1 MASVAGDIQRP
12 AMRPGQGSADAST
25 PPPLP
30 SAVQRPA
37 AQIEPISTGAG
48 IGHRVEQAA
57 SNAHAIPAETPLPK
71 KLGRYAIRRLL
82 GSGGM
87 GMVYLAH
94 DTYLDRLV
102 AVKALRAELSRDDQ
116 FRQRFL
122 REARLAAKLHNP
134 NAVTVYDMGVAESI
148 VFLAMEYVDGGCL
161 ETAVVSGGAPLPW
174 PEATRAV
181 RDAAMGLAAA
191 HRLGLVHR
199 DVKPS
204 NLLRSS
210 AGVVKVADFGLARAQ
225 ASQPQL
231 TQAGAWMGTP
241 AYMAPEQWLGNDAD
255 ARSDLY
261 SLICTWYF
269 LLTARPPY
277 GGDSLASLGYLHTH
291 EPFPDPRHLVRG
303 IPAEVVGLLVQGAAK
318 NPADRLSDADSLAS
332 ELEALLDTSGK
343 PAKINSPVVAAQ
355 TTDRGP
361 QTPARLQASPIQL
374 AREHTMVEVP
384 PTPLQPTLIGPT
396 ASDSGKPPI
405 AARRIHP
412 AHRLVRA
419 IRRVDDLLA
428 LVAGDHNS
436 LLHGFLR
443 AASVAAIL
451 LLLLVLL
458 ARVPFA
464 AKSTDNATSVVVDAD
479 LDADLTSGELVL
491 LKFGAKWSGPCR
503 LLDFELGKL
512 AEQEPQLRII
522 EVDVDTNRALA
533 QQYKISSIPDMVLVR
548 SNEVL
553 GRQEGYMSADEI
565 ADWVR
570 SF

>member
-1 MASVAGDIQRP
+1 
-12 AMRPGQGSADAST
+12 MRPSEGSDNASK

-37 AQIEPISTGAG
+37 TQIEHSGSGTG
-48 IGHRVEQAA
+48 IGQRVEQVA
-57 SNAHAIPAETPLPK
+57 SNAHATPTETPVPK

-134 NAVTVYDMGVAESI
+134 YAVTVYDMGVAESI

-210 AGVVKVADFGLARAQ
+210 VGVVKVADFGLARAQ
-225 ASQPQL
+225 ASQTQL

-241 AYMAPEQWLGNDAD
+241 AYMAPEQWRGNDAD

-303 IPAEVVGLLVQGAAK
+303 IPDAIVALLVRGAAK
-318 NPADRLSDADSLAS
+318 NPADRPADADWLAC
-332 ELEALLDTSGK
+332 ELDALLDTTGK
-343 PAKINSPVVAAQ
+343 PAKVNSPVVAAEQ
-355 TTDRGP
+355 TSDLSP
-361 QTPARLQASPIQL
+361 QTPARPQASPGPL
-374 AREHTMVEVP
+374 PREHTLVELS
-384 PTPLQPTLIGPT
+384 PTPLQPTLIGPA
-396 ASDSGKPPI
+396 ASHSRKPPT
-405 AARRIHP
+405 AAQRIHP

-419 IRRVDDLLA
+419 IRRADDLLA
-428 LVAGDHNS
+428 VVAGEQNKLLLS
-436 LLHGFLR
+436 LLL
-443 AASVAAIL
+443 AASVAAL

-464 AKSTDNATSVVVDAD
+464 AKSTDNATAVVVDAD

-491 LKFGAKWSGPCR
+491 LKFGAKWCGPCR

-522 EVDVDTNRALA
+522 EIDVDTNRALA
-533 QQYKISSIPDMVLVR
+533 QQYKISSIPNMVLVR

-553 GRQEGYMSADEI
+553 GRQVGYMSADEI